1 MKIFAIHADNQIV
14 QVGEKIQTVSSALDI
29 HFWDERAKTPWNF
42 DLFQLLRRIDAQ
54 SGAPYSLGRSPL
66 PRYEPL
72 RLGQQPT
79 LCFAPAE
86 IASIE
91 PCLDG
96 TRYQININNFGLFGP
111 NGPLP
116 LHVTEFAWQR
126 QKQHKD
132 HALSAFFNLFQ
143 HRLITLF
150 WRAWAD
156 AQPCLSFDRSDNRRF
171 DRFFASFIGMEHI
184 SSYRLRQ
191 ERTHHYM
198 AGHLSRYPRNKEGL
212 LCLLRYHFGLPV
224 TLHENQF
231 HWLAIAR
238 DEQLQLHNRHSG
250 ARLGCAA
257 RLGIAVADVQYA
269 FCLELGPLS
278 WSAYQRFLP
287 ASRFATSCCDDLQQ
301 LCDWVRGY
309 VGLEY
314 AWKLRI
320 TLDHQHYQGCSLGS
334 PQSLGQNCWLGLNI
348 HHRDRND
355 LCFSPDKAA

>member
-1 MKIFAIHADNQIV
+1 MKIFAIHADNHIV
-14 QVGEKIQTVSSALDI
+14 PAGEKTHTASPALDA
-29 HFWDERAKTPWNF
+29 HFWAEREKRPWNF

-54 SGAPYSLGRSPL
+54 SGSPYPLGRSPL
-66 PRYEPL
+66 PHYEPL
-72 RLGQQPT
+72 RLGQQPA

-86 IASIE
+86 IAAIV
-91 PCLDG
+91 PYPDG

-126 QKQHKD
+126 QRQHKD

-171 DRFFASFIGMEHI
+171 DYFFASLIGRSHC
-184 SSYRLRQ
+184 LRHQ
-191 ERTHHYM
+191 RTHHYM
-198 AGHLSRYPRNKEGL
+198 VGHLSRQSRNKDGL

-231 HWLAIAR
+231 HWLTIER
-238 DEQLQLHNRHSG
+238 DEQLRLHNGHSG
-250 ARLGCAA
+250 TRLGSTT
-257 RLGIAVADVQYA
+257 RLGIAVADVQCA

-278 WSAYQRFLP
+278 WSTYLRFLP
-287 ASRFATSCCDDLQQ
+287 ASRFATSCCHELRQ

-314 AWKLRI
+314 AWKLRV
-320 TLDHQHYQGCSLGS
+320 TLDHQHYRGCSLGS
-334 PQSLGQNCWLGLNI
+334 DQSLGQNCWLGLNI
-348 HHRDRND
+348 HHHDRSD
-355 LCFSPDKAA
+355 LYFSPENPAQS